1 MLILLGQKKHSD
13 VSRSVKSR
21 IVKKERTGQSKTRH
35 PKSRHAMPRGFRT
48 ARTVAVLESDGTSEA
63 ENPTTSDS
71 QQPES
76 HLGRPSLPESESE
89 SENTSEDEA
98 VSKSTANSSRKEP
111 GEVTSTKRYIL
122 FAGNLPYA
130 ASPED
135 ISAHFQKRGVP
146 VTEVRMLTKKGSG
159 ESRGCCFL
167 EFDSSKRLR
176 VNHECRVCV
185 CCVGIV
191 EPL

>member
-1 MLILLGQKKHSD
+1 
-13 VSRSVKSR
+13 
-21 IVKKERTGQSKTRH
+21 
-35 PKSRHAMPRGFRT
+35 MPRGFRT
-48 ARTVAVLESDGTSEA
+48 ARTAAVLESDGTSEA

-111 GEVTSTKRYIL
+111 SETKTKRYIL

-135 ISAHFQKRGVP
+135 ICAHFQKRGVP
-146 VTEVRMLTKKGSG
+146 VREVRMLTKKGSG

-176 VNHECRVCV
+176 VNHACRVFV
-185 CCVGIV
+185 CCVGTM